1 MTKNSSSRSKPVGNT
16 KQPAKKQISGA
27 RHWEFTLN
35 NYSNADISAIEQL
48 DSSIVPIIVGQSE
61 VGEESGIKHLQ
72 VQISYAKGKKGRP
85 LTMLKEA
92 FGHSKASLRKCR
104 IVKNTRLYCSKDD
117 THDGIWRYAR
127 GWKRPVPLATITYD
141 ILNKYQKSIADFFQ
155 KPCDPRFSRDIFW
168 FWEPKGNMGKTIL
181 STFFYDQR
189 DACIISGKKGDCFLA
204 IANYLA
210 THDGSGP
217 EIVIV
222 DIPRSNINYVSYTA
236 IEKIKDGLLFSGK
249 YESKPVRFNR
259 PHVICLANEL
269 PDESAVSADR
279 WKIVNFAK
287 DEVFDGVVSIQR
299 N

>member
-1 MTKNSSSRSKPVGNT
+1 MTKNSSNSSKGVGNT
-16 KQPAKKQISGA
+16 RQPPKKQISAA

-35 NYSNADISAIEQL
+35 NYTNADISAIEQL

-61 VGEESGIKHLQ
+61 IGPEGTKHLQ
-72 VQISYAKGKKGRP
+72 VQFSYAKNEKGRP
-85 LTMLKEA
+85 LTMLREA
-92 FGHSKASLRKCR
+92 FGHKGASIRKVR
-104 IVKNTRLYCSKDD
+104 NLKKTRFYCSKEKS
-117 THDGIWRYAR
+117 HDKFWRYQR

-141 ILNKYQKSIADFFQ
+141 ILNKYQKSVADFFQ

-168 FWEPKGNMGKTIL
+168 FWEPKGNMGKTVL
-181 STFFYDQR
+181 STFFYDAR

-210 THDGSGP
+210 THDGAGP

-259 PHVICLANEL
+259 PHVICLANEY

-279 WKIVNFAK
+279 WKIVNWAK
-287 DEVFDGVVSIQR
+287 DEVFGG
-299 N
+299 